1 VNEKQ
6 KRAAFDL
13 LEGARRMT
21 KAARDNR
28 AQYLRHHCGW
38 LVSAIIDSG
47 TEIDLFATK
56 QSAETAARVLRK
68 FGAHNVQCFEA
79 TFTADEY
86 DIVMG
91 D

>member
-1 VNEKQ
+1 MNEKQ
-6 KRAAFDL
+6 KHAAFDL
-13 LEGARRMT
+13 LYDERRQTT
-21 KAARDNR
+21 KARKNR
-28 AQYLRHHCGW
+28 AKYLRHHCGW
-38 LVSAIIDSG
+38 LVTAVVSG
-47 TEIDLFATK
+47 APEIDLFATK
-56 QSAETAARVLRK
+56 QTADTAVKVLRK